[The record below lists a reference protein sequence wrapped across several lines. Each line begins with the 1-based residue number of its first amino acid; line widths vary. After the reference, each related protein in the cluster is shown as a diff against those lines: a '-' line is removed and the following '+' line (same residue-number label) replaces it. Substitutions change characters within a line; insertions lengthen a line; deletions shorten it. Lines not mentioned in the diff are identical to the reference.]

1 MFIKEAPA
9 SIAALNLKLAVKWY
23 KNLCDRPHA
32 RRSIA
37 KSTGSFSIRFPA
49 RVLLAIFAAST
60 LAAYGSSSPTQSIH
74 KPRLVLT
81 KPAEVI
87 YNENKSNLA
96 RLIVKFAEG
105 SEVRFA
111 NGAFLQRR
119 DVDSVPRRATDISHI
134 NNALKARPAL
144 LRSGAVNVERLFSR
158 AEASLNSDR
167 ESGMAKSGEELADLN
182 LYHVITFDASTA
194 PADAL
199 ALANSLIKLGI
210 VETAYFEPKS
220 HVNATDIAPSTP
232 AFENLQNHLD
242 RAYDGKTIDPKIGL
256 LYSGIDAKYAWT
268 FQGGRGAGT
277 KFIDIE
283 FGWDTNHED
292 LNTPT
297 ILRDPDTS
305 DQWHGTAVIGLI
317 NAQSN
322 AYGMT
327 GIASDAKYGL
337 VNVAYGATGQVA
349 DNLALAINR
358 ASSYTAPGDVILIEV
373 GIDFDYQSAGCTYP
387 YYTGVA
393 TVPVEH
399 YQAVFD
405 AIKTATANGTVVIET
420 ASNGSANL
428 DDPCFG
434 NRYNTA
440 FRDSGAIM
448 VGASV
453 KGSLQRVLTS
463 SHGSRI
469 DVQAQGNLV
478 STTVS
483 TANFNNL
490 FAINPP
496 DENQQYTS
504 LFDGTSAAGA
514 IVAGTVLSLQ
524 GIQKARNGH
533 TFTPAQMRM
542 LLKAHGTDPVTYNFL
557 NNGIGPMPNLRA
569 TIDWMSADADGNGTS
584 NGDELSSGRKS
595 IPVEYVVTATA
606 GPNGTITPASTL
618 APALGTVSLTATP
631 NVGYVAI
638 FRSGS
643 CPAGAT
649 YGNNYKTGQ
658 IVGNCAVSVVFETI
672 LAAPA
677 NVAVKTGNRSAS
689 FKFVSPVSDPQA
701 PITSFTVSCNGGAF
715 HGTAATSPVRV
726 TGLTNGTSY
735 SCIVT
740 AQNSA
745 GFGAP
750 SSVVYVTPIAGAN
763 SVSPIHKST

>member
-1 MFIKEAPA
+1 MFVKETPV
-9 SIAALNLKLAVKWY
+9 SIAALDLKPAVKWH
-23 KNLCDRPHA
+23 KNLFDRPHA
-32 RRSIA
+32 RWSIA
-37 KSTGSFSIRFPA
+37 KSTGTLSICFPA
-49 RVLLAIFAAST
+49 RALLAIFAAST
-60 LAAYGSSSPTQSIH
+60 LAAYGSSSPTESIH

-87 YNENKSNLA
+87 YSENKSNLQ

-111 NGAFLQRR
+111 NGAFLQKR
-119 DVDSVPRRATDISHI
+119 DIGLAPRHATDISQI
-134 NNALKARPAL
+134 NRTLKARPAL
-144 LRSGAVNVERLFSR
+144 LRAGAVKVDRLFSR
-158 AEASLNSDR
+158 AETLLNMDR
-167 ESGMAKSGEELADLN
+167 QSGMARSGDELADLN

-199 ALANSLIKLGI
+199 SLANLLIKLGV
-210 VETAYFEPKS
+210 VETAYFEPKPQ
-220 HVNATDIAPSTP
+220 VNATDIAPTTP
-232 AFENLQNHLD
+232 TFENLQNHLD
-242 RAYDGKTIDPKIGL
+242 RAYDGKTIDPNVGL
-256 LYSGIDAKYAWT
+256 LYSGIDARYAWT

-277 KFIDIE
+277 NFIDVE

-292 LNTPT
+292 LNAPT

-337 VNVAYGATGQVA
+337 VNVASGASGQVA
-349 DNLALAINR
+349 NNLALAINR
-358 ASSYTAPGDVILIEV
+358 ASSYTTPGDVILIEV

-387 YYTGVA
+387 YYTGVT

-405 AIKTATANGTVVIET
+405 AIKTATANGTIVIET
-420 ASNGSANL
+420 SSNGSANL

-478 STTVS
+478 ATTVS

-490 FAINPP
+490 FSINPP

-533 TFTPAQMRM
+533 TFTPAQMRT
-542 LLKAHGTDPVTYNFL
+542 LLKAHGTEPANYNFL

-595 IPVEYVVTATA
+595 NTSEYVVTATA

-618 APALGTVSLTATP
+618 APTLGTASLTATP
-631 NVGYVAI
+631 NAGYVAI
-638 FRSGS
+638 FRAGS
-643 CPAGAT
+643 CPAGTT

-672 LAAPA
+672 LAAPVS
-677 NVAVKTGNRSAS
+677 VAVKLGDRSAS
-689 FKFVSPVSDPQA
+689 FQFTSPASDPLA
-701 PITSFTVSCNGGAF
+701 PITSYTVSCNGGVF

-726 TGLTNGTSY
+726 TGLTNGTTY
-735 SCIVT
+735 SCIIT

-750 SSVVYVTPIAGAN
+750 SSVVYVTPFAAAK
-763 SVSPIHKST
+763 SVSPTHKGT